1 MMDESMNSVK
11 LGGHLL
17 SLNISHG
24 TSVNQSLT
32 QFYLWPNVFVLTIST
47 LVNLKAAM
55 VIGKQERTRIN
66 QLIIWDCF
74 ANIFTMCVYVFDQ
87 SPWQA
92 MGLDVPCVIYWS
104 FEGKHSSSK
113 VQNTISCDAIISLYF
128 TKRCCYL
135 EWSLK
140 RILLVSERSVNL
152 FRKHGKH
159 MCQNCLNGEHWFV
172 FPQFNFA
179 SSSASL
185 PHGIV

>member
-1 MMDESMNSVK
+1 MMSTSMNSVK
-11 LGGHLL
+11 LGGHHPLR
-17 SLNISHG
+17 LNISHG

-92 MGLDVPCVIYWS
+92 MGLDIPC
-104 FEGKHSSSK
+104 
-113 VQNTISCDAIISLYF
+113 
-128 TKRCCYL
+128 
-135 EWSLK
+135 
-140 RILLVSERSVNL
+140 LVY
-152 FRKHGKH
+152 
-159 MCQNCLNGEHWFV
+159 
-172 FPQFNFA
+172 
-179 SSSASL
+179 
-185 PHGIV
+185 